1 MKEPLAAR
9 GRWRSSASGSGRW
22 GTASVRLGVMVV
34 ALFTAAAAAAPVLAP
49 HDPERVSASHRLEG
63 PSARYPLGTDHLGRC
78 VLSRLLHGARWSLG
92 TAGLCLIAILGV
104 GIGVG
109 AVAGYAGGVA
119 DTILMRV
126 VDMLLAFP
134 LLIPALAITG
144 ALGPGIL
151 HLVIGIVAVGWAV
164 YARLVRSLVR
174 STRERPYVA
183 AAYALGLGHARIL
196 GRHVLP
202 NALPPVIVLASLEL
216 GDLVLTI
223 AALNFVGLGV
233 QPPTPELGA
242 LLNEGRPYLLR
253 APRLV
258 VLPGLA
264 ITLLVL
270 ALNLVGEGLRDLADP
285 RLRSRS

>member
-1 MKEPLAAR
+1 M
-9 GRWRSSASGSGRW
+9 
-22 GTASVRLGVMVV
+22 
-34 ALFTAAAAAAPVLAP
+34 
-49 HDPERVSASHRLEG
+49 
-63 PSARYPLGTDHLGRC
+63 
-78 VLSRLLHGARWSLG
+78 
-92 TAGLCLIAILGV
+92 
-104 GIGVG
+104 
-109 AVAGYAGGVA
+109 
-119 DTILMRV
+119 
-126 VDMLLAFP
+126 
-134 LLIPALAITG
+134 
-144 ALGPGIL
+144 
-151 HLVIGIVAVGWAV
+151 
-164 YARLVRSLVR
+164 
-174 STRERPYVA
+174 
-183 AAYALGLGHARIL
+183 
-196 GRHVLP
+196 LP

>member
-1 MKEPLAAR
+1 M
-9 GRWRSSASGSGRW
+9 
-22 GTASVRLGVMVV
+22 RLGVAVV
-34 ALFTAAAAAAPVLAP
+34 ALFLLAAAVAPVLAP
-49 HDPERVSASHRLEG
+49 NDPERVSATQRLEG

-78 VLSRLLHGARWSLG
+78 VLSRLLYGARWSVG
-92 TAGLCLIAILGV
+92 TAGLCLLAILVV
-104 GIGVG
+104 GTTVG
-109 AVAGYAGGVA
+109 AVAGYLGGLV
-119 DTILMRV
+119 DGVLMRV
-126 VDMLLAFP
+126 VDILLAFP

-151 HLVIGIVAVGWAV
+151 HLVIGIVSVAWAV

-174 STRERPYVA
+174 TTRERPYVTA
-183 AAYALGLGHARIL
+183 ARALGMGHARVL

-202 NALPPVIVLASLEL
+202 NALPPVLVLASLEL

-258 VLPGLA
+258 YLPGLA
-264 ITLLVL
+264 ITVLVL